1 MSKLTIKQKAEL
13 FDALFDQE
21 KIEVVDV
28 EELGNPNY
36 QHLNIRMWTN
46 HLDSGTQMSQ
56 LKTKQS
62 KEVILEYLVTH
73 LNSL

>member
-36 QHLNIRMWTN
+36 QYMNIRMWTN
-46 HLDSGTQMSQ
+46 HLDSGTPGSRMI
-56 LKTKQS
+56 TEQS
-62 KEVILEYLVTH
+62 KEVMLEYLVTH